1 MEVAITPT
9 EETIIEEVD
18 MVIEIEVITMVEAIE
33 DQAAQEEMVEAM
45 VIETVEDIREAMM
58 EEETVVTEE
67 MIIEVEIKEEDEAFN
82 IIN

>member
-58 EEETVVTEE
+58 EEETVVTEV